1 MCAAPHRA
9 VRALIELRISA
20 PHSGV
25 MVTSYR
31 DVVDRIYTLAR
42 LHALSVR
49 WRETTTASR
58 LLLLYDGTEVVVGRS
73 MVPIRNITR
82 AALEDVEH
90 DLEHVFGRG
99 WLR

>member
-1 MCAAPHRA
+1 MCAGGHRR
-9 VRALIELRISA
+9 VHDVIELRFSA
-20 PHSGV
+20 THSGD

-31 DVVDRIYTLAR
+31 EVVDRIYTLAR

>member
-1 MCAAPHRA
+1 MF
-9 VRALIELRISA
+9 IELRFSA
-20 PHSGV
+20 PHSGH

-31 DVVDRIYTLAR
+31 EVVDRIYSLAR

-49 WRETTTASR
+49 WRETTSGSR

-73 MVPIRNITR
+73 IVPIRNITR
-82 AALEDVEH
+82 AALDDVEH